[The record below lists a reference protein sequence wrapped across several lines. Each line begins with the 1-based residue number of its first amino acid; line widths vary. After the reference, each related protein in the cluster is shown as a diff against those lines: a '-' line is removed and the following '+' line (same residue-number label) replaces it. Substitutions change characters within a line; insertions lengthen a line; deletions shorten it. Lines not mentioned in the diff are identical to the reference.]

1 MNTTP
6 HALRHAPQRRQQD
19 ARGAAPRPTWWHA
32 CAGALLGLCIALLIW
47 APARWLAW
55 GVAQAS
61 QGHVQWLNP
70 RGTVWAGSAQM
81 VLSGGSGSRDQQAL
95 PGRLH
100 WTLAPHWTGLQLSWR
115 ADCCMDAPTQ
125 LNVQLGWNT
134 LQVQADD
141 HRSQWPA
148 ALLSGL
154 GAPWNTLQAEG
165 QLQWRSEALQ
175 LHWAQGRLQMKGL
188 AELTVLGL
196 SSRLS
201 PLKPVGSYR
210 IQLSGTPEGTPT
222 PRLELSTQQGPL
234 MLSGQGQWVGAR
246 LRFTGE
252 ASAQEGHEAA
262 LANLLN
268 ILGRRQGAR
277 SLLSLG

>member
-1 MNTTP
+1 MNTLSSSLLNAPPGRQAGARRNTP
-6 HALRHAPQRRQQD
+6 RSHWRHAI
-19 ARGAAPRPTWWHA
+19 
-32 CAGALLGLCIALLIW
+32 AGASLGLCIALLIW

-55 GVAQAS
+55 GVALAS

-70 RGTVWAGSAQM
+70 RGTLWAGSAHL
-81 VLSGGSGSRDQQAL
+81 VLSGGRGSLDQQAL

-100 WTLAPHWTGLQLSWR
+100 WTLIPHWTGLSLRWR
-115 ADCCMDAPTQ
+115 ADCCMDAPAQ
-125 LNVQLGWNT
+125 LHFRPGWNT
-134 LQVQADD
+134 LQMRVDD

-148 ALLSGL
+148 GLLSGL

-165 QLQWRSEALQ
+165 QLAWRSESLQ
-175 LHWAQGRLQMKGL
+175 LHWAQGRLQMQGL
-188 AELTVLGL
+188 AELTVRNL

-201 PLKPVGSYR
+201 PLQPVGSYL

-222 PRLELSTQQGPL
+222 PQLQLSTQQGPL
-234 MLSGQGQWVGAR
+234 LLSGQGQWVGAR

-252 ASAQEGHEAA
+252 ARAQEGHEAT